1 METKKIQDYSN
12 IAVTNLDPEKA
23 KIVNERGIELQR
35 LKKQVEVAIKKAEEL
50 GRTDMVKKLE
60 ARGQQLDT
68 LLRGKTFK
76 DLSDGGQTG
85 GDTSNTASENNSE
98 ESSTKNQTDQDTAE
112 KENSKEEQEAETE
125 ENNITDDSDDED
137 SDSEDAADEEDS
149 TESSEDT
156 DSTDKTDSDG
166 SSGKGNNED
175 SDSDE
180 SKQTNDDSS
189 DIDMPNTTDAGTDT
203 DTADSGNDSAD
214 SESSSA
220 DTNNEENLDSS
231 ETASDSGEGTS
242 AGSETESE
250 NDDSN
255 TDRQSE
261 AQDDEDSQQQNQDQT
276 DEDDPVKDI
285 FKRPENTQQQLGGQG
300 QMPKKESRDP
310 TINEIIQELQSISP
324 DGKQGAA
331 RALRDI
337 LAKRKVTGFSESLDK
352 KVLNEAIEDKSLEDI
367 DDEEFSDFVN
377 TILDEINNV
386 TPVTYSDPDE
396 RKVKVK
402 QAMENNLETRD
413 IEMEQEMQVRADKRR
428 KRANQS
434 ELDKY
439 VNYRPISEFY
449 IDLYRTIA
457 DQVKQVEID
466 SQSYDEINPEYDDD
480 VIMKADVT
488 QYEQR
493 QEKPSIDFF
502 FDVSGSWE
510 DSDVELG
517 KRFVA
522 SLKEFVDRDELEL
535 NIYYFSDVVG
545 QDLNTVRKWSGTSA
559 WIKILN
565 TIKSNNARNVVI
577 MTDGDMDGFAVRAG
591 QKCLVEGVVWYIW
604 KIGGYYATG
613 AKELPKYLKGMQGT
627 TQYAFSAKDVD

>member
-1 METKKIQDYSN
+1 METKKIQDYSDV
-12 IAVTNLDPEKA
+12 AVTNLDPEKA
-23 KIVNERGIELQR
+23 KIVNERGVELQR
-35 LKKQVEVAIKKAEEL
+35 LRKQVDVAIKKAEEL
-50 GRTDMVKKLE
+50 GRSDMVKKLK

-68 LLRGKTFK
+68 LLKGKTFK
-76 DLSDGGQTG
+76 DLSTGGQIG
-85 GDTSNTASENNSE
+85 GDPSSSKSENNSAESNIDDQANQNTAE
-98 ESSTKNQTDQDTAE
+98 EEKNKEAQGLEANKDKSSASDSETGTDNEETQSNDEASAKPDSSSNNE
-112 KENSKEEQEAETE
+112 KENSDEVGSENSAVTDGDADSTGDKEST
-125 ENNITDDSDDED
+125 TDK
-137 SDSEDAADEEDS
+137 ADE
-149 TESSEDT
+149 
-156 DSTDKTDSDG
+156 
-166 SSGKGNNED
+166 
-175 SDSDE
+175 
-180 SKQTNDDSS
+180 
-189 DIDMPNTTDAGTDT
+189 
-203 DTADSGNDSAD
+203 TADA
-214 SESSSA
+214 
-220 DTNNEENLDSS
+220 
-231 ETASDSGEGTS
+231 
-242 AGSETESE
+242 SETE
-250 NDDSN
+250 NDDK
-255 TDRQSE
+255 QQ
-261 AQDDEDSQQQNQDQT
+261 AKQQQNSSQIEKDADTDQENSANSDDSIGSDQA

-285 FKRPENTQQQLGGQG
+285 FKRPENTKQQFGAQG
-300 QMPKKESRDP
+300 QMSKKESRDP
-310 TINEIIQELQSISP
+310 TIDEIIKELQSISQK
-324 DGKQGAA
+324 GKQGVAM
-331 RALRDI
+331 ALKDI
-337 LAKRKVTGFSESLDK
+337 LSNRGVTDFSESLNK
-352 KVLNEAIEDKSLEDI
+352 KILKEAIEDKALEDI

-386 TPVTYSDPDE
+386 TPVAYSDPDE

-449 IDLYRTIA
+449 VDLYRTIA

-466 SQSYDEINPEYDDD
+466 NQSYDEINPEYDDD

-517 KRFVA
+517 KRFVS

-535 NIYYFSDVVG
+535 NMYYFSDIVG
-545 QDLNTVRKWSGTSA
+545 QDLKSVRSYGGTSA
-559 WIKILN
+559 WTKILD
-565 TIKSNNARNVVI
+565 TIKSNNAKNVVI
-577 MTDGDMDGFAVRAG
+577 MTDGDMDPYAAKSG

-604 KIGGYYATG
+604 KIGGYYTAG

-627 TQYAFSAKDVD
+627 TQYAFSAKDVN

>member
-1 METKKIQDYSN
+1 METKKIQDYSDV
-12 IAVTNLDPEKA
+12 AVTNLDPEKA
-23 KIVNERGIELQR
+23 KIVKERGVELQR
-35 LKKQVEVAIKKAEEL
+35 LRKQVDVAIKKAEEL
-50 GRTDMVKKLE
+50 GRSDMVKKLK

-76 DLSDGGQTG
+76 DLSDGGQIG
-85 GDTSNTASENNSE
+85 GDTSSSTSVNSRDKSNVEDQANQSATEEENN
-98 ESSTKNQTDQDTAE
+98 
-112 KENSKEEQEAETE
+112 KEEQGLETKKEKNSNDESGVDTDNEETQSNDEASTKPDSSSNNEE
-125 ENNITDDSDDED
+125 ENNDEVGSENSTVTDDDTNSTGDKESTTDK
-137 SDSEDAADEEDS
+137 ADE
-149 TESSEDT
+149 
-156 DSTDKTDSDG
+156 
-166 SSGKGNNED
+166 
-175 SDSDE
+175 
-180 SKQTNDDSS
+180 
-189 DIDMPNTTDAGTDT
+189 
-203 DTADSGNDSAD
+203 TADD
-214 SESSSA
+214 
-220 DTNNEENLDSS
+220 
-231 ETASDSGEGTS
+231 
-242 AGSETESE
+242 SETE
-250 NDDSN
+250 NN
-255 TDRQSE
+255 GQQQTN
-261 AQDDEDSQQQNQDQT
+261 QQQNSSQIEKDADTDQENSDNSDDSIGSDQA

-285 FKRPENTQQQLGGQG
+285 FNRPENTKQQLGSQDK
-300 QMPKKESRDP
+300 MSKKEGRDP
-310 TINEIIQELQSISP
+310 TIDEIIKELQSISP
-324 DGKQGAA
+324 SGKRGVVM
-331 RALRDI
+331 ALKDI
-337 LAKRKVTGFSESLDK
+337 LSNRKELRGL
-352 KVLNEAIEDKSLEDI
+352 LREAIEDKALEDI

-402 QAMENNLETRD
+402 QAIENNLETRD

-449 IDLYRTIA
+449 VDLYRTIA

-466 SQSYDEINPEYDDD
+466 NQSYDEINPEYDDD

-517 KRFVA
+517 KRFVS

-535 NIYYFSDVVG
+535 NMYYFSDIVG
-545 QDLNTVRKWSGTSA
+545 QDLKSVRNYGGTSA
-559 WIKILN
+559 WTKILD
-565 TIKSNNARNVVI
+565 TIKNNNAKNVVI
-577 MTDGDMDGFAVRAG
+577 MTDGDMDGYAVRSG

-613 AKELPKYLKGMQGT
+613 AQELPKYLKGMQGT
-627 TQYAFSAKDVD
+627 TQYAFSAKDVN

>member
-1 METKKIQDYSN
+1 METKKIQDYSDV
-12 IAVTNLDPEKA
+12 AVTNLDPEKA
-23 KIVNERGIELQR
+23 KIVNERGVELQR
-35 LKKQVEVAIKKAEEL
+35 LRKQVDVAIKKAEEL
-50 GRTDMVKKLE
+50 GRSDMVKKLK

-68 LLRGKTFK
+68 LLKGKTFK
-76 DLSDGGQTG
+76 DLSAGGQIG
-85 GDTSNTASENNSE
+85 GDPSSSKSENNSA
-98 ESSTKNQTDQDTAE
+98 ESNIDDQANKNTAE
-112 KENSKEEQEAETE
+112 E
-125 ENNITDDSDDED
+125 ENNKEVQGLEANKDK
-137 SDSEDAADEEDS
+137 
-149 TESSEDT
+149 SSA
-156 DSTDKTDSDG
+156 
-166 SSGKGNNED
+166 
-175 SDSDE
+175 SDSD
-180 SKQTNDDSS
+180 
-189 DIDMPNTTDAGTDT
+189 TDT
-203 DTADSGNDSAD
+203 DNEETQSNDEASTKPD
-214 SESSSA
+214 SSS
-220 DTNNEENLDSS
+220 NNEEENND
-231 ETASDSGEGTS
+231 E
-242 AGSETESE
+242 AGSENSTVTDGDADSNGDKESTTDKADETADASETE
-250 NDDSN
+250 NDD
-255 TDRQSE
+255 QQQ
-261 AQDDEDSQQQNQDQT
+261 AKQQQNSSQIEKDADTDQENSDNSDDSRGSDQA

-285 FKRPENTQQQLGGQG
+285 FNRPENTKQQLGTQG
-300 QMPKKESRDP
+300 KMSKKESRDP
-310 TINEIIQELQSISP
+310 TIDEIIQELQSISQK
-324 DGKQGAA
+324 GRQGVA
-331 RALRDI
+331 RALKDI
-337 LAKRKVTGFSESLDK
+337 LSNRGVNDFSESLGK
-352 KVLNEAIEDKSLEDI
+352 KVLKEAIEDKALEDI

-439 VNYRPISEFY
+439 TNYRPISEFY
-449 IDLYRTIA
+449 VDLYRTIA

-466 SQSYDEINPEYDDD
+466 NQSYDEINPEYDDD
-480 VIMKADVT
+480 VIMKADIT

-517 KRFVA
+517 KRFVS

-545 QDLNTVRKWSGTSA
+545 QDLNTVRNYSGTTA
-559 WIKILN
+559 WTKILN
-565 TIKSNNARNVVI
+565 TIKSNNAKNVVI
-577 MTDGDMDGFAVRAG
+577 MTDGDMDYYAARSG

-604 KIGGYYATG
+604 KIGGYYTTG

-627 TQYAFSAKDVD
+627 TQYAFNEGDV

>member
-1 METKKIQDYSN
+1 METKKIQDYSDV
-12 IAVTNLDPEKA
+12 AVTNLDPEKA
-23 KIVNERGIELQR
+23 KIVNERSVELKR
-35 LKKQVEVAIKKAEEL
+35 LRKQVDAAIKKAEEL
-50 GRTDMVKKLE
+50 GRSDMVKKLK

-76 DLSDGGQTG
+76 ELNDGGQIG
-85 GDTSNTASENNSE
+85 GDTSSSTSANNNRAKPDAEDSTNQNETKEENNKEKQGLETQKEKNSDDESEVDTDNEETQSNDEASTKHDSSSNNEKENTDEVSSENN
-98 ESSTKNQTDQDTAE
+98 TV
-112 KENSKEEQEAETE
+112 
-125 ENNITDDSDDED
+125 
-137 SDSEDAADEEDS
+137 
-149 TESSEDT
+149 
-156 DSTDKTDSDG
+156 TDSDT
-166 SSGKGNNED
+166 ED
-175 SDSDE
+175 SIDDADDDTSSTGDKENTTDKSAETVDSSE
-180 SKQTNDDSS
+180 TENNGQQQTNQQQNSS
-189 DIDMPNTTDAGTDT
+189 QIEKDAGTDQ
-203 DTADSGNDSAD
+203 
-214 SESSSA
+214 
-220 DTNNEENLDSS
+220 EN
-231 ETASDSGEGTS
+231 SDNS
-242 AGSETESE
+242 
-250 NDDSN
+250 DDNIKS
-255 TDRQSE
+255 
-261 AQDDEDSQQQNQDQT
+261 DQA

-285 FKRPENTQQQLGGQG
+285 FKRPENTKQQLGAQG
-300 QMPKKESRDP
+300 QRSKKESRDP
-310 TINEIIQELQSISP
+310 TIDEIIKELQSISQN
-324 DGKQGAA
+324 GRQGVV
-331 RALRDI
+331 RALKDI
-337 LAKRKVTGFSESLDK
+337 LSNRGVNDFSESLCK
-352 KVLNEAIEDKSLEDI
+352 KVLKEAIEDKALEDI

-386 TPVTYSDPDE
+386 MPITYSDPDE

-449 IDLYRTIA
+449 VDLYRTIA

-466 SQSYDEINPEYDDD
+466 NQSYDEINPEYDDD

-522 SLKEFVDRDELEL
+522 SLKEFVDRGELEL
-535 NIYYFSDVVG
+535 NVYYFSDIVG
-545 QDLNTVRKWSGTSA
+545 QDLEPVRNYGGTTA
-559 WIKILN
+559 WTKILD
-565 TIKSNNARNVVI
+565 TIKSNNAKNVVI
-577 MTDGDMDGFAVRAG
+577 MTDGDMDKYAARSG

-604 KIGGYYATG
+604 KIGGYYTTG

-627 TQYAFSAKDVD
+627 TQYSFKAEDVN

>member
-1 METKKIQDYSN
+1 METKKIQDYSDV
-12 IAVTNLDPEKA
+12 AVTNLDPEKA
-23 KIVNERGIELQR
+23 KIVNERSVELKR
-35 LKKQVEVAIKKAEEL
+35 LRKQVDAAIKKAEEL
-50 GRTDMVKKLE
+50 GRSDMVKKLK

-76 DLSDGGQTG
+76 ELNDGGQIG
-85 GDTSNTASENNSE
+85 GDTSSSTSANNNRAKPDAGDSTNQNETKEENNKEEQGLETQKEKNSDDESEVDTDNEETQSNDEASTKHDSSSNNEKENTDEVSSENN
-98 ESSTKNQTDQDTAE
+98 TA
-112 KENSKEEQEAETE
+112 
-125 ENNITDDSDDED
+125 
-137 SDSEDAADEEDS
+137 
-149 TESSEDT
+149 
-156 DSTDKTDSDG
+156 TDSDT
-166 SSGKGNNED
+166 ED
-175 SDSDE
+175 SIDDADDDTSSTGDKENTTDKSAETVDSSE
-180 SKQTNDDSS
+180 TENNGQQQTNQQQNSS
-189 DIDMPNTTDAGTDT
+189 QIEKDAGTDQ
-203 DTADSGNDSAD
+203 
-214 SESSSA
+214 
-220 DTNNEENLDSS
+220 EN
-231 ETASDSGEGTS
+231 SDNS
-242 AGSETESE
+242 
-250 NDDSN
+250 DDNIKS
-255 TDRQSE
+255 
-261 AQDDEDSQQQNQDQT
+261 DQA

-285 FKRPENTQQQLGGQG
+285 FKRPENTKQQLGAQG
-300 QMPKKESRDP
+300 QRSKKESRDP
-310 TINEIIQELQSISP
+310 TIDEIIKELQSISQN
-324 DGKQGAA
+324 GRQGVV
-331 RALRDI
+331 RALKDI
-337 LAKRKVTGFSESLDK
+337 LSNRGVNDFSESLNK
-352 KVLNEAIEDKSLEDI
+352 KMLKEAIEDKALEDI

-386 TPVTYSDPDE
+386 TPVAYSDPDE

-449 IDLYRTIA
+449 VDLYRTIA

-466 SQSYDEINPEYDDD
+466 NQSYDEINPEYDDD

-535 NIYYFSDVVG
+535 NVYYFSDIVD
-545 QDLNTVRKWSGTSA
+545 QELDTVRNYGGTTA
-559 WIKILN
+559 WTKILD
-565 TIKSNNARNVVI
+565 TIKSNNAKNVVI
-577 MTDGDMDGFAVRAG
+577 MTDGDMDKYAARSG

-604 KIGGYYATG
+604 KIGGYYTTG

-627 TQYAFSAKDVD
+627 TQYSFKAEDVN

>member
-1 METKKIQDYSN
+1 METKKIQDYSDV
-12 IAVTNLDPEKA
+12 AVTNLDPEKA
-23 KIVNERGIELQR
+23 KIVNERGVELQR
-35 LKKQVEVAIKKAEEL
+35 LRKQVDVAIKKAEEL
-50 GRTDMVKKLE
+50 GRSDMVKKLK

-68 LLRGKTFK
+68 LLKGKTFK
-76 DLSDGGQTG
+76 DLSAGGQIG
-85 GDTSNTASENNSE
+85 GDPSSSKSENDSAESNIDDQANKNTAEEENN
-98 ESSTKNQTDQDTAE
+98 
-112 KENSKEEQEAETE
+112 KEEQGLETNKEKSSDDENEVDTDNEETQSSDEASTKPDSGSNNEE
-125 ENNITDDSDDED
+125 ENNDEVGSENSTVTDGDADSTGDKESTTDK
-137 SDSEDAADEEDS
+137 ADE
-149 TESSEDT
+149 
-156 DSTDKTDSDG
+156 
-166 SSGKGNNED
+166 
-175 SDSDE
+175 
-180 SKQTNDDSS
+180 
-189 DIDMPNTTDAGTDT
+189 
-203 DTADSGNDSAD
+203 TADV
-214 SESSSA
+214 
-220 DTNNEENLDSS
+220 
-231 ETASDSGEGTS
+231 
-242 AGSETESE
+242 SETE
-250 NDDSN
+250 NDGK
-255 TDRQSE
+255 QQ
-261 AQDDEDSQQQNQDQT
+261 AKQQQNSSQIEKDADTDQENSDNSDDNIKSDQA

-285 FKRPENTQQQLGGQG
+285 FNRPENTKQQLGAQG
-300 QMPKKESRDP
+300 KMPKKESRDP
-310 TINEIIQELQSISP
+310 TIDEIIKELQSISQK
-324 DGKQGAA
+324 GKQGVAM
-331 RALRDI
+331 ALKDI
-337 LAKRKVTGFSESLDK
+337 LSNRGVNDFSESLGK
-352 KVLNEAIEDKSLEDI
+352 KVLKEAIEDKALEDI

-386 TPVTYSDPDE
+386 TPVAYSDPDE

-449 IDLYRTIA
+449 VDLYRTIA

-466 SQSYDEINPEYDDD
+466 NQSYDEINPEYDDD

-517 KRFVA
+517 KRFVS

-535 NIYYFSDVVG
+535 NIYYFSDIVG
-545 QDLNTVRKWSGTSA
+545 QDLNTVRKYGGTSA
-559 WIKILN
+559 WTKILD
-565 TIKSNNARNVVI
+565 TIKSNNAKNVVV
-577 MTDGDMDGFAVRAG
+577 MTDGDMDIYAAKSG

-604 KIGGYYATG
+604 KIGGYYTTG

-627 TQYAFSAKDVD
+627 TQYAFNAKDVN

>member
-1 METKKIQDYSN
+1 METKKIQDYSDV
-12 IAVTNLDPEKA
+12 AVTNLDPEKA
-23 KIVNERGIELQR
+23 KIVNERGVELQR
-35 LKKQVEVAIKKAEEL
+35 LRKQVDVAIKKAEGL
-50 GRTDMVKKLE
+50 GRDDMVKKLK

-68 LLRGKTFK
+68 LLKGKTFK
-76 DLSDGGQTG
+76 DLSAGGQIG
-85 GDTSNTASENNSE
+85 GDPSNSKSENNSA
-98 ESSTKNQTDQDTAE
+98 ESNIDDQANKNTAE
-112 KENSKEEQEAETE
+112 E
-125 ENNITDDSDDED
+125 ENNKEVQGLEA
-137 SDSEDAADEEDS
+137 SEDK
-149 TESSEDT
+149 SSA
-156 DSTDKTDSDG
+156 
-166 SSGKGNNED
+166 
-175 SDSDE
+175 SDSD
-180 SKQTNDDSS
+180 
-189 DIDMPNTTDAGTDT
+189 TDT
-203 DTADSGNDSAD
+203 DNEETQSNDEASTKPD
-214 SESSSA
+214 SSS
-220 DTNNEENLDSS
+220 NNEEENNDEVGSENSTVTDGDADSTGDKESTTDNAGETANDS
-231 ETASDSGEGTS
+231 ETK
-242 AGSETESE
+242 
-250 NDDSN
+250 NDG
-255 TDRQSE
+255 QQQ
-261 AQDDEDSQQQNQDQT
+261 AKQQQNSSQIEKDADTDQENSDNSDDSRGSDQA
-276 DEDDPVKDI
+276 DEDESVKDI
-285 FKRPENTQQQLGGQG
+285 FNRPENTKQQLGAQG
-300 QMPKKESRDP
+300 KISKKESRDP
-310 TINEIIQELQSISP
+310 TIDEIIKELQSISQK
-324 DGKQGAA
+324 GRQGAA
-331 RALRDI
+331 RALKDI
-337 LAKRKVTGFSESLDK
+337 LLNRGLNDFSESLGK
-352 KVLNEAIEDKSLEDI
+352 KVLKEAIEDKALEDI

-386 TPVTYSDPDE
+386 TPVAYSDPDE

-449 IDLYRTIA
+449 VDLYRTIA

-466 SQSYDEINPEYDDD
+466 NQSYDEINPEYDDD

-535 NIYYFSDVVG
+535 NVYYFSDIVD
-545 QDLNTVRKWSGTSA
+545 QELDTVRNYGGTTA
-559 WIKILN
+559 WTKILD
-565 TIKSNNARNVVI
+565 TIKSNNAKNVVI
-577 MTDGDMDGFAVRAG
+577 MTDGDMDKYAARSG

-604 KIGGYYATG
+604 KIGGYYTTG

-627 TQYAFSAKDVD
+627 TQYSFKAEDVN

>member
-1 METKKIQDYSN
+1 METKKIQDYSD

-23 KIVNERGIELQR
+23 KIVNERSVELKR
-35 LKKQVEVAIKKAEEL
+35 LRKQVDAAIKKAEEL
-50 GRTDMVKKLE
+50 GRSDMVKKLK

-76 DLSDGGQTG
+76 ELNDGGQIG
-85 GDTSNTASENNSE
+85 GAPSNNTSANNRANSNADDSADQNETKEENNKEDQGLETKKEKNSNDESGVDADNEETQSNDEASTKPGTSSNNEKENTDEVGSENNTVTDGDIENSIDDADDDTNSTGDDVDSDINSTGNE
-98 ESSTKNQTDQDTAE
+98 EST
-112 KENSKEEQEAETE
+112 
-125 ENNITDDSDDED
+125 
-137 SDSEDAADEEDS
+137 
-149 TESSEDT
+149 
-156 DSTDKTDSDG
+156 TDK
-166 SSGKGNNED
+166 
-175 SDSDE
+175 SDE
-180 SKQTNDDSS
+180 T
-189 DIDMPNTTDAGTDT
+189 
-203 DTADSGNDSAD
+203 
-214 SESSSA
+214 
-220 DTNNEENLDSS
+220 LD
-231 ETASDSGEGTS
+231 
-242 AGSETESE
+242 GSETEN
-250 NDDSN
+250 NDQQQTN
-255 TDRQSE
+255 
-261 AQDDEDSQQQNQDQT
+261 QQQNSSKIDKDADTDQENSDNSDDSIGSDQA

-285 FKRPENTQQQLGGQG
+285 FNRPENTKQQLGAQG
-300 QMPKKESRDP
+300 KMSKKESRDP
-310 TINEIIQELQSISP
+310 TIDEIIKELQSISQN
-324 DGKQGAA
+324 GRQGVV
-331 RALRDI
+331 RALKDI
-337 LAKRKVTGFSESLDK
+337 LSNRGVNDFSESLCK
-352 KVLNEAIEDKSLEDI
+352 KVLKEAIEDKALEDI

-386 TPVTYSDPDE
+386 MPITYSDPDE

-449 IDLYRTIA
+449 VDLYRTIA

-466 SQSYDEINPEYDDD
+466 NQSYDEINPEYDDD

-517 KRFVA
+517 KRFVS

-535 NIYYFSDVVG
+535 NMYYFSDVVS
-545 QDLNTVRKWSGTSA
+545 QDLNTARSYSGTSA
-559 WIKILN
+559 WTKILD
-565 TIKSNNARNVVI
+565 TIESNNAKNVVI
-577 MTDGDMDGFAVRAG
+577 MTDGDMDGYAARSG

-604 KIGGYYATG
+604 KIGGYYTTG

-627 TQYAFSAKDVD
+627 TQYAFNEGDV